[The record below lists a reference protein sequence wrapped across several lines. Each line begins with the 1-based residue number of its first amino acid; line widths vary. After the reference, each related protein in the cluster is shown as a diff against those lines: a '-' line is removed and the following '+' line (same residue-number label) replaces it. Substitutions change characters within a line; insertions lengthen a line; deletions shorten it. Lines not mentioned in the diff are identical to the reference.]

1 MTEGKRPDDGSEGDD
16 YDDRRESYMYF
27 DLNGSPLGERPDD
40 GFKDIDEDRPDDG
53 FEEAD
58 NTDRS

>member
-1 MTEGKRPDDGSEGDD
+1 
-16 YDDRRESYMYF
+16 MYF

-40 GFKDIDEDRPDDG
+40 GFEDSDEDRPDDG

-58 NTDRS
+58 DTDRS